1 MQDEQIIALYWQ
13 REPDAIRESQ
23 SKYGAYCFA
32 VAKNILNSAQDC
44 EECVSD
50 TWLRAWNAIPPSRP
64 KILKMFLAKI
74 TRRLSI
80 DRCKALN
87 AQKRGSG
94 EPVAVLEELSEC
106 IGSGTSAEDAVMA
119 QELARSINRFAGT
132 LSERERKLFVRRY
145 FFTDSIEAIAQRYGI
160 SQNNVQTILCRTRKK
175 LKEYLRNE
183 GYWSD

>member
-94 EPVAVLEELSEC
+94 EPVAVWYKC
-106 IGSGTSAEDAVMA
+106 GRCGYGTGAGPEHQPICGNA
-119 QELARSINRFAGT
+119 FGAGT
-132 LSERERKLFVRRY
+132 KAFCAPILFHRFHRGNCAAVWNQPKQCADDLVPHPQKTKGV
-145 FFTDSIEAIAQRYGI
+145 FA
-160 SQNNVQTILCRTRKK
+160 K
-175 LKEYLRNE
+175 
-183 GYWSD
+183 